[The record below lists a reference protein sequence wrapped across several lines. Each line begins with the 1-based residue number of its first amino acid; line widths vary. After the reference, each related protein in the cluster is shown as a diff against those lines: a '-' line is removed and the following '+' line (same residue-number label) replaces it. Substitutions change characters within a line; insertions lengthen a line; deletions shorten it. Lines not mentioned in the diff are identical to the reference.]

1 MCNHSHLLKL
11 FVGKV
16 EGRSG
21 SFYPC
26 VIAPGKMCNL
36 SRFAPCVIAPTPR
49 RVTLPEIC
57 GTSASS

>member
-16 EGRSG
+16 ERRGG
-21 SFYPC
+21 SFSPC

-49 RVTLPEIC
+49 RVRLAEIC
-57 GTSASS
+57 RTSASS

>member
-16 EGRSG
+16 ERRGG
-21 SFYPC
+21 S
-26 VIAPGKMCNL
+26 L
-36 SRFAPCVIAPTPR
+36 SPCVIAPTPR
-49 RVTLPEIC
+49 RVRLPEIC